1 MHWNNCWS
9 NSYKN
14 INKFF
19 LNKSFL
25 TEELFA
31 RFFYEST
38 FKFFFFKIKEE
49 SEGESDEENNKHINN
64 NDEIIKNFL
73 KKGRVNK
80 KKKKKNN
87 LEKLNEF
94 NKVKCKEEKE
104 MVKIKLIER
113 LKRIKKSKG
122 TNPYKRLTNTTR
134 DIKPKEIN
142 TFSSNNPT
150 LVQAIKEEEGNIL
163 AWRESVLLSNNT
175 KDKTMFA
182 ISIVKENIRIKNR
195 SKSKYSL
202 RSNPKEVKRIRK
214 VQKNYS
220 FSKVWFIKF
229 NNFILMNFFVYYYL
243 KIKKKKYRKQLESPL
258 LVNPMV
264 HTFFKKQYGTN
275 KKRSQFLYT
284 INNDYLVF

>member
-49 SEGESDEENNKHINN
+49 SGGESDEENNKHINN

-134 DIKPKEIN
+134 DVKPKEIN

-220 FSKVWFIKF
+220 FSKV
-229 NNFILMNFFVYYYL
+229 
-243 KIKKKKYRKQLESPL
+243 
-258 LVNPMV
+258 
-264 HTFFKKQYGTN
+264 
-275 KKRSQFLYT
+275 
-284 INNDYLVF
+284 

>member
-1 MHWNNCWS
+1 M
-9 NSYKN
+9 
-14 INKFF
+14 F
-19 LNKSFL
+19 
-25 TEELFA
+25 T

-38 FKFFFFKIKEE
+38 FKFFFFKVKEE
-49 SEGESDEENNKHINN
+49 SEGESDEENTKCCN
-64 NDEIIKNFL
+64 NDEEIIKNFL
-73 KKGRVNK
+73 FKNGVNK
-80 KKKKKNN
+80 RKKEKKEKNKNN
-87 LEKLNEF
+87 LDEF
-94 NKVKCKEEKE
+94 NKVKIVKRKEEKE

-113 LKRIKKSKG
+113 LKRIKKSRG
-122 TNPYKRLTNTTR
+122 TTFYKRLTNTIR
-134 DIKPKEIN
+134 DVKPKEIN
-142 TFSSNNPT
+142 TFSSDNPT
-150 LVQAIKEEEGNIL
+150 LVQTIKEEEDNTL

-202 RSNPKEVKRIRK
+202 RSNPKEVKRTKR

-229 NNFILMNFFVYYYL
+229 NNFILMNFFLYYYL

-258 LVNPMV
+258 LENSMV
-264 HTFFKKQYGTN
+264 YTFFKKQHGTN